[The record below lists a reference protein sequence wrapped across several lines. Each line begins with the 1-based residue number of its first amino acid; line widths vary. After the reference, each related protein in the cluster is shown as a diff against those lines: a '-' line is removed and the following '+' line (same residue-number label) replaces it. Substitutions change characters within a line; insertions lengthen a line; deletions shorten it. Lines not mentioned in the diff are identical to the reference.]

1 MVRPGISF
9 GAFRFETV
17 GHPKARRQNLHR
29 PTMPRAERGLGLA
42 AFAPAAFSLR
52 GRSAVPAAKQSPVPR
67 ESLRQ
72 MVFVS
77 GL

>member
-29 PTMPRAERGLGLA
+29 PIMPRAERLGLA

-67 ESLRQ
+67 EGLRQ